1 MVTNI
6 DNISSPLQQKLAFFH
21 PMLYYMQVPY
31 DALHIQLERWLS
43 WSKAHDWKSC
53 IRGTVSRVRIP
64 FSPPE
69 VRRNFDGITADFY
82 ILPRIKQIN
91 FTGVTRNEP
100 CTDGSCK
107 KEYGNMVV

>member
-1 MVTNI
+1 
-6 DNISSPLQQKLAFFH
+6 
-21 PMLYYMQVPY
+21 MLYYMQVPY

-82 ILPRIKQIN
+82 NDTMPADGKPEFIK
-91 FTGVTRNEP
+91 E
-100 CTDGSCK
+100 
-107 KEYGNMVV
+107 VVK